1 MLFKKIEDIATHKLD
16 SIKNRS
22 NVFYNEVVKGPNSSG
37 FHHDD
42 RYWLE
47 LYNGSRI
54 ETFNSD
60 PSKNVGYRC
69 DLLVNHIANFVQK
82 YAYINPFNC
91 WKIPKLIKLQ
101 YNILTKIDIGM
112 NGCENRKN

>member
-1 MLFKKIEDIATHKLD
+1 MIGNLNKIGKQSKMLFKKIEDIATHKLD

-47 LYNGSRI
+47 LYNGSRV

-69 DLLVNHIANFVQK
+69 DLLVNHIAKFV
-82 YAYINPFNC
+82 
-91 WKIPKLIKLQ
+91 
-101 YNILTKIDIGM
+101 
-112 NGCENRKN
+112 